1 MIKAVNSR
9 ATQWLSK
16 GLAALM
22 LERVHTASAD
32 LDFDLIIVGSGYGGS
47 AAAQVLSN
55 RQDTDGRPLRVA
67 LLERG
72 REYLKG
78 SFPSRMADLPGHVRF
93 STPNSAAVSG
103 RREGLFDFRL
113 GPDMCVTLANGLG
126 GGSLINAGVMEP
138 ARAGVF
144 KGSAWP
150 KSLRDDPAQM
160 QAWFDAASRA
170 LGATDALGRPNTI
183 DRLASYAP
191 HRASFLGQLGSP
203 AAPQRLVPITVAL
216 DEHPVSPAGLQ
227 LDRCIACGDCA
238 TGCNFGAKQSLDTNL
253 LVQAW
258 QNQVE
263 IVTGATV
270 LRVER
275 DEMQQCW
282 RVIVNHTDEHLR
294 ARQVEPFVLK
304 ARRVV
309 LAAGT
314 LGSTEILMR
323 SRHAGL
329 SLSDRLGQG
338 FSGNG
343 DIIAAAVHAPRP
355 LKAIADEDEAPR
367 HRQVGPTITAM
378 LDAREDQ
385 DFVVQD
391 LAVPG
396 PMRWAFEETFALE
409 HVMDGLSRADQSE
422 HTGDV
427 SFDDPYSVLRRH
439 TEHTLPVAIIG
450 TDRGIGV
457 LTQPTSNGELPEEGT
472 LGVSWPGARD
482 DVRVAERQQ
491 WLQDQLAPHGGR
503 LLANPL
509 WRLLPSELNFLLD
522 NQLGP
527 MISVH
532 PLGGCAMGDDA
543 SHGVVN
549 EWGQVF
555 SGTAGA
561 EVYEGLVVLDGS
573 IVPTSLGINPALTI
587 TALALRALDGL
598 QRQWGLQTRAF
609 NGRPPGPRPVFKHV
623 PDDLA
628 APVRPTMAE
637 FRERMGGF
645 VRMPGVTGSDVKYL
659 ELTFVY
665 EPKALKDLLHA
676 GPQRR
681 LRIAPDSVESR
692 LRVFEAQPDPQLPG
706 QYMVVKAGSA
716 AGEGKLWMH
725 AERPDADALVVLP
738 LASAELVIFQREAS
752 GPLRR
757 VLRTL
762 WPWFRN
768 RGWRDAMQ
776 GLFALGSGSVA
787 PQIDPP
793 GFFSNI
799 GTLLKALYRV
809 LTQAGQL
816 RLMRYEVRVGETGSG
831 AQGDAALARMLAT
844 LRFQGVKRITYAKRA
859 NPWVQMSRM
868 SLLASGFKAPGGG
881 AAVLDLD
888 LFYLARQQQPLLR
901 ITSAQDLPSSARD
914 VASLMAFIARMALGV
929 HALTFKNPDPAVP
942 RTFNRLAGD
951 VPGLPKPEVIE
962 IATGR
967 KGDAGASRQPVRR
980 HRAADADE
988 PVMLRLTRYCGSRP
1002 DAPAVLVIHGYSASS
1017 TTFAHPSVQPGPA
1030 KLLWDA
1036 GWDVWLL
1043 DMRTSAGMPTAML
1056 PWTFEEAALNDIPVA
1071 ATHVLQATGQA
1082 QIDVFAHCMGSVM
1095 FHMAMLE
1102 PEAQPFEHFYAQ
1114 RQKLMQGDVVRKL
1127 VISQVTPKM
1136 IMSPTNTLR
1145 AFFMQYIRPLVPM
1158 ENYAFRPAD
1167 PRGLTDRMLDRV
1179 LSSLPYP
1186 DAEYDIENP
1195 FPSLRRTPW
1204 TATRHRMDLL
1214 YGRDF
1219 AITNVDQSVFDF
1231 IDDHFGPLS
1240 IDTVAQAVH
1249 FAQTNEGTDWRG
1261 ASRYMDD
1268 AGRLAAM
1275 LQRFPVMS
1283 IHGEDNGLCVAES
1296 GELLK
1301 DFYEQI
1307 APGRYRYLIVP
1318 GHGHQDC
1325 LIGRDI
1331 AKLVFPEVIKFLKE
1345 GL

>member
-1 MIKAVNSR
+1 M
-9 ATQWLSK
+9 SK

-22 LERVHTASAD
+22 LDRAKAPPAEGAEQTD
-32 LDFDLIIVGSGYGGS
+32 YDLIVVGSGYGGS
-47 AAAQVLSN
+47 AAAKAFSTA
-55 RQDTDGRPLRVA
+55 QDAQSRPLRVA

-78 SFPSRMADLPGHVRF
+78 SFPSRMADLPGEVRF
-93 STPNSAAVSG
+93 STPNSSVVRG

-113 GPDMCVTLANGLG
+113 GADMCVTLANGLG

-138 ARAGVF
+138 ARPDIF
-144 KGSAWP
+144 KGNAWP
-150 KSLRDDPAQM
+150 QSLRTDPGQM
-160 QAWFDAASRA
+160 KAWYEAASRA
-170 LGATDALGRPNTI
+170 LGASDAQGRPNTI
-183 DRLASYAP
+183 DRLTSYSP
-191 HRASFLGQLGSP
+191 RRASFLAELGS
-203 AAPQRLVPITVAL
+203 AQAPQRPVAICMAL
-216 DEHPVSPAGLQ
+216 DEHAVSPAGLP

-238 TGCNFGAKQSLDTNL
+238 TGCNHGAKQSLDTNL

-258 QNQVE
+258 QNRVE

-275 DEMQQCW
+275 DEAGGRW
-282 RVIVNHTDEHLR
+282 RVLVNHTDEHLR
-294 ARQVEPFVLK
+294 ARQVEPFVLS
-304 ARRVV
+304 ARRVI

-329 SLSDRLGQG
+329 ALSDRLGQG

-343 DIIAAAVHAPRP
+343 DIMAAAVQAPRD

-367 HRQVGPTITAM
+367 HRQAGPTITAM
-378 LDAREDQ
+378 LDAREHG

-396 PMRWAFEETFALE
+396 PMRWAFEESFALE
-409 HVMDGLSRADQSE
+409 DVMDGLSRADRSRHE
-422 HTGDV
+422 DDV
-427 SFDDPYSVLRRH
+427 SFDDPYAVLRRR
-439 TEHTLPVAIIG
+439 TEHTLPLAIIG
-450 TDRGIGV
+450 TDRAVGV
-457 LTQPTSNGELPEEGT
+457 LTPPASNGAAPEEGT

-482 DVRVAERQQ
+482 DVRVAQRQQ
-491 WLQDQLAPHGGR
+491 WLQDSLARHGAR

-532 PLGGCAMGDDA
+532 PLGGCAMADDA

-549 EWGQVF
+549 EWGQVYAGPA
-555 SGTAGA
+555 GTS
-561 EVYEGLVVLDGS
+561 VHEGLAVLDGS
-573 IVPTSLGINPALTI
+573 VVPTSLGINPALTI
-587 TALALRALDGL
+587 TALSLRALDEL
-598 QRQWGLQTRAF
+598 QRRWGWTDRGASALP
-609 NGRPPGPRPVFKHV
+609 PPGARPVFKHV
-623 PDDLA
+623 PDDQV
-628 APVRPTMAE
+628 APVRPTLAE
-637 FRERMGGF
+637 FRERLGGF
-645 VRMPGVTGSDVKYL
+645 VRMPGATGSELKYL
-659 ELTFVY
+659 ELTLVY
-665 EPKALKDLLHA
+665 EPKPLNELLHA

-681 LRIAPDSVESR
+681 LRIAASGESR
-692 LRVFEAQPDPQLPG
+692 LRVFEAQADPQLPG
-706 QYMVVKAGSA
+706 QFMVVKAGSA
-716 AGEGKLWMH
+716 PGQGKLWMH
-725 AERPDADALVVLP
+725 AERPDADALLVLP
-738 LASAELVIFQREAS
+738 LASAELLVFQREAS
-752 GPLRR
+752 GPWER

-768 RGWRDAMQ
+768 RGWRDMAQ
-776 GLFALGSGSVA
+776 GLLSMGSGSLA
-787 PQIDPP
+787 PQIKPP
-793 GFFSNI
+793 GLIKNL
-799 GTLLKALYRV
+799 GTLARALLRV
-809 LTQAGQL
+809 LTQAGQM
-816 RLMRYEVRVGETGSG
+816 RLMRYEIRIGEAGGT
-831 AQGDAALARMLAT
+831 AQHDLALQKT
-844 LRFQGVKRITYAKRA
+844 LSHLHIQGVKRITYAKRA
-859 NPWVQMSRM
+859 NPWMQMSRM
-868 SLLASGFKAPGGG
+868 TLLESGFSAPDGGE
-881 AAVLDLD
+881 AVLDLD
-888 LFYLARQQQPLLR
+888 LFYLARQRQPLLR
-901 ITSAQDLPSSARD
+901 VTGAQDLPSSARD
-914 VASLMAFIARMALGV
+914 VASLLAFIARMALGV
-929 HALTFKNPDPAVP
+929 HALTFKSPDPAVP
-942 RTFNRLAGD
+942 RSFNRLADD

-967 KGDAGASRQPVRR
+967 KGEAGASRQPVRR
-980 HRAADADE
+980 RHAADADE
-988 PVMLRLTRYCGSRP
+988 PVNLRLTRYRGGKA

-1071 ATHVLQATGQA
+1071 VTQVLQATGQA

-1102 PEAQPFEHFYAQ
+1102 PDEQPFEHFYADRQ
-1114 RQKLMQGDVVRKL
+1114 RLMHGNVVRKL

-1145 AFFMQYIRPLVPM
+1145 AFFMQYVRPLVPM

-1167 PRGLTDRMLDRV
+1167 PRGLADRMLDRV

-1195 FPSLRRTPW
+1195 FPSIRRTPW

-1268 AGRLAAM
+1268 AKRLAAM
-1275 LQRFPVMS
+1275 LERFPVMS
-1283 IHGEDNGLCVAES
+1283 VHGEDNGLCVAES

-1331 AKLVFPEVIKFLKE
+1331 AERVFPEVIKFLKE
-1345 GL
+1345 GF